1 MALLLT
7 AFVATPAI
15 PQETA
20 EAVIRGRVMLGDGPL
35 PGATVVIHR
44 VAPDG
49 SGELDSIAAG
59 TDGTFRVRLP
69 HVPDPENRSEM
80 FFASVR
86 HQGILYFGV
95 PVTTAA
101 ELDSVYLIQAYDT
114 LTAPVGGADLP
125 VRVRNV
131 FLEGDASGWRV
142 TDLLQVSNPD
152 PHTLVPRAGDVVW
165 RYPLPSEATDFELGQ
180 GDFGPEQAVF
190 DASGVRI
197 ESSVPPG
204 ERILVIRYRLPSPA
218 TSFPMPGFTERAE
231 LLIKEPA
238 PRLAVTGLDPVAAVE
253 LEPGNTYRRYLGAG
267 LQDSSVDVEE
277 VEEGRALRIQWLT
290 VALALL
296 LTLAGILAV
305 QRRGRVPPAV
315 DTAQDERSRI
325 LLEIARLDESHEAQ
339 RPDALSAEE
348 YTRRRRELVSR
359 LRDSSGS

>member
-1 MALLLT
+1 
-7 AFVATPAI
+7 
-15 PQETA
+15 
-20 EAVIRGRVMLGDGPL
+20 
-35 PGATVVIHR
+35 
-44 VAPDG
+44 
-49 SGELDSIAAG
+49 
-59 TDGTFRVRLP
+59 
-69 HVPDPENRSEM
+69 
-80 FFASVR
+80 
-86 HQGILYFGV
+86 
-95 PVTTAA
+95 
-101 ELDSVYLIQAYDT
+101 
-114 LTAPVGGADLP
+114 
-125 VRVRNV
+125 V